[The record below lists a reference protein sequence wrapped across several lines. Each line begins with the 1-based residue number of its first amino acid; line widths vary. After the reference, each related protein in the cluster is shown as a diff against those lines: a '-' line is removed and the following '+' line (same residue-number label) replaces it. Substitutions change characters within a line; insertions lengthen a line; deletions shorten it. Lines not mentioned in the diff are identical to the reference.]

1 MFLKKLTIVL
11 FHIDKRH
18 ERNFPYL
25 KSVYRRHS
33 NLTHFLNIW
42 GLEEISYFSDLQKE
56 YITLTIT
63 TTYKNGQWYSLG
75 IDLVGTT

>member
-1 MFLKKLTIVL
+1 MINVLLKTLIKDI
-11 FHIDKRH
+11 

-63 TTYKNGQWYSLG
+63 TT
-75 IDLVGTT
+75 

>member
-18 ERNFPYL
+18 ERKFPYL
-25 KSVYRRHS
+25 KSVYRRHL
-33 NLTHFLNIW
+33 NLTHFLNIC
-42 GLEEISYFSDLQKE
+42 GLEEIFYFSDLQKE

-63 TTYKNGQWYSLG
+63 TT
-75 IDLVGTT
+75 